1 MPSPLRKKL
10 RKVSVQEA
18 REEARKRREQYA
30 EIADELS
37 SRNGYQYNKSSEINL
52 PKKKKKIKK
61 KKKTKKKTLFDII
74 DMDE

>member
-1 MPSPLRKKL
+1 MPSPSRKKL

-18 REEARKRREQYA
+18 REEARKRREKFS
-30 EIADELS
+30 EIVDAYS
-37 SRNGYQYNKSSEINL
+37 SRNGYQYDKSSEINL

>member
-1 MPSPLRKKL
+1 MPPSRKKL
-10 RKVSVQEA
+10 KKSRRDGASK
-18 REEARKRREQYA
+18 REEFLDAY
-30 EIADELS
+30 S
-37 SRNGYQYNKSSEINL
+37 SRNGYQYEKQSEINL